1 MTSCVVCGKIY
12 NRSIWFIVTIP
23 RRDPEHR
30 YAYYKVSYRYQ
41 RGDCILRRSA
51 DSALLSIRMSLVL
64 QCCRGKSR
72 TKDSSWWLYS
82 TAFLYT
88 SLFLASVRINNISSL
103 FWDMGYYSKAT
114 QFITYILIS
123 YVIKL
128 HNILYVYSRIT
139 AAVMEPQHVFNSI
152 VAEWISV
159 LNKKIEWMIQWLPRK
174 LYETLEWIIQTTYP

>member
-1 MTSCVVCGKIY
+1 MCGKIY
-12 NRSIWFIVTIP
+12 NRSIWFIITVP

-41 RGDCILRRSA
+41 RGDST
-51 DSALLSIRMSLVL
+51 LLSIWMSLVL
-64 QCCRGKSR
+64 QCCKGKSR

-88 SLFLASVRINNISSL
+88 SLFLGSVRINNTSSL

-123 YVIKL
+123 YKIKL
-128 HNILYVYSRIT
+128 HNTLYVYSRIT
-139 AAVMEPQHVFNSI
+139 ASVMEPQQYRC
-152 VAEWISV
+152 
-159 LNKKIEWMIQWLPRK
+159 WMNQCFEQKDWVNDSMTPS
-174 LYETLEWIIQTTYP
+174 